1 MSVADKAIFSGF
13 FGTVFTPLFTYFT
26 EWLYLRLI
34 KKYKHGKR
42 TPEIYHAL
50 HWTLTAG
57 FLVMICAIL
66 GYDRYKIAFGYIVL
80 INTFFFVK

>member
-1 MSVADKAIFSGF
+1 MSIAQKAIFSGF
-13 FGTVFTPLFTYFT
+13 FATVFTPLFTYST

-34 KKYKHGKR
+34 KKYKQGKR

-66 GYDRYKIAFGYIVL
+66 GYNRYNFTFYYFVL
-80 INTFFFVK
+80 IDI